1 MSIPKMIKE
10 LSLSFS
16 TPLPPLLPSPRP
28 ILSSDA
34 ALMHVLHERERE
46 RERESERHTH
56 THTQRQR
63 QTEKTDRYTDR
74 QTQTQTQRETAVAH
88 YFCPCGQAKHSC
100 MRRSGYLHNRIGR
113 HKTPAPWASTAGGP
127 GLINKTQ
134 STLDLPG
141 PVVRQRKGAARGP
154 APIAMLCTLL
164 WPQAA
169 GRRRPG
175 LPDRSLWTHNRY
187 SLLLAPGYAWRGIV
201 RASASVFCYQ
211 SCHGGRVCV

>member
-1 MSIPKMIKE
+1 MIKE

-16 TPLPPLLPSPRP
+16 TPLPHLLPITPPPPPQSPPPFFRQMWHSEARAT
-28 ILSSDA
+28 IETDRQRQKHRHKETQKETDA
-34 ALMHVLHERERE
+34 DRQRHRDRETETQRE
-46 RERESERHTH
+46 TDADRQTDR
-56 THTQRQR
+56 QRQR
-63 QTEKTDRYTDR
+63 QRSHTTSARRVD
-74 QTQTQTQRETAVAH
+74 
-88 YFCPCGQAKHSC
+88 
-100 MRRSGYLHNRIGR
+100 RRSTLACGDPVICTTASAGARRLHRG
-113 HKTPAPWASTAGGP
+113 ASTAGGP

-175 LPDRSLWTHNRY
+175 QGCQTDP
-187 SLLLAPGYAWRGIV
+187 
-201 RASASVFCYQ
+201 
-211 SCHGGRVCV
+211 